1 MLVTLAPKLAILTVS
16 QEICFFCAWVEVGYV
31 LVVIFSEERGAAL
44 GWAVSLVNKTCQ
56 YNQ

>member
-1 MLVTLAPKLAILTVS
+1 MVLTLAPKLVILTVS
-16 QEICFFCAWVEVGYV
+16 QEICSFCAWVEVEYV
-31 LVVIFSEERGAAL
+31 LVGIFSEERGAVL